1 MLPFAGGPAT
11 DLNQLHLTLRLD
23 PLIGKEEF
31 AIYYRPQLNRVR
43 GGDTAARL
51 AIRLREAY
59 QTVPLRAFLM
69 GHSGVGKSTELTRVL
84 EDVEEQY
91 VGVRLSI
98 AKELSPASF
107 KVFDVL
113 LLMLARLAEQADQMK
128 AIPLEGMLSAHL
140 VSEIE
145 QWFATKQVKK
155 TRTGTVGAEIE
166 AGAGVKGGS
175 PWAALLGFLF
185 SAKAEAKYAAER
197 KTETVEYH
205 LQKLPDLVDYC
216 NRLIDVCAQTLKDK
230 TGKEWLL
237 VVEDLDKNG
246 ISPPQLQEL
255 FMQYGNVFEELR
267 VSMIFT
273 IPVWLAYSSEANRL
287 PFGPYR
293 PYAIHDTPV
302 YDRQHNPHERGQEAV
317 QTVLEARV
325 SPSLFAP
332 GQMTRLI
339 VASGGNLRVLFA
351 LVLEAGQEA
360 RLRNPPAAVIGPDDA
375 QAAIATMRQ
384 DYRRRLGQ
392 SPYDQ
397 NPIVY
402 PQKLDRLMA
411 VYNSAPDNE
420 VQDPVLYSL
429 LRGGA
434 IQEFNGN
441 GWFGVHPLVVDI
453 LKAQQHLKPQDPGG
467 TD

>member
-1 MLPFAGGPAT
+1 
-11 DLNQLHLTLRLD
+11 
-23 PLIGKEEF
+23 
-31 AIYYRPQLNRVR
+31 
-43 GGDTAARL
+43 
-51 AIRLREAY
+51 
-59 QTVPLRAFLM
+59 
-69 GHSGVGKSTELTRVL
+69 
-84 EDVEEQY
+84 
-91 VGVRLSI
+91 
-98 AKELSPASF
+98 
-107 KVFDVL
+107 
-113 LLMLARLAEQADQMK
+113 
-128 AIPLEGMLSAHL
+128 
-140 VSEIE
+140 
-145 QWFATKQVKK
+145 
-155 TRTGTVGAEIE
+155 
-166 AGAGVKGGS
+166 
-175 PWAALLGFLF
+175 
-185 SAKAEAKYAAER
+185 
-197 KTETVEYH
+197 
-205 LQKLPDLVDYC
+205 
-216 NRLIDVCAQTLKDK
+216 
-230 TGKEWLL
+230 
-237 VVEDLDKNG
+237 
-246 ISPPQLQEL
+246 
-255 FMQYGNVFEELR
+255 MQYGNVFEELR

-397 NPIVY
+397 NPIAY

-411 VYNSAPDNE
+411 VYNSTPDNE